1 MIEYSAALPPACVRS
16 AVEASF
22 REQEH
27 LVWEQLSG
35 LVRDAA
41 WLKSYMVASL
51 LVFKEAMQV
60 GKSSVDAGGC
70 RR

>member
-1 MIEYSAALPPACVRS
+1 
-16 AVEASF
+16 VEASF
-22 REQEH
+22 KEQEQ

-41 WLKSYMVASL
+41 WLKSYVVSSL

-60 GKSSVDAGGC
+60 GGGLLLAAAGTGC
-70 RR
+70 WEQEAVSRL